1 MTRLR
6 RRPLGGGSLEAH
18 YIYNIME
25 EKCRFLWEDKVDF
38 ECRIEAPGAH
48 QHLFFFNGGTPKSSI
63 LIGFS
68 IINHPF
74 GVLPFMETSFSHIS
88 LMQDK
93 EDEERREE
101 ERIRRMVM
109 GMGN

>member
-1 MTRLR
+1 
-6 RRPLGGGSLEAH
+6 
-18 YIYNIME
+18 
-25 EKCRFLWEDKVDF
+25 
-38 ECRIEAPGAH
+38 
-48 QHLFFFNGGTPKSSI
+48 
-63 LIGFS
+63 
-68 IINHPF
+68 
-74 GVLPFMETSFSHIS
+74 METSFSHIS

>member
-1 MTRLR
+1 MTLAPQSVRRSKKRNRRMTRLR

-48 QHLFFFNGGTPKSSI
+48 QHLFFF
-63 LIGFS
+63 
-68 IINHPF
+68 
-74 GVLPFMETSFSHIS
+74 
-88 LMQDK
+88 
-93 EDEERREE
+93 
-101 ERIRRMVM
+101 
-109 GMGN
+109 